1 MNWREENITEKQK
14 ATIIKMQGILDWTCD
29 IPVKRGEACDRIK
42 ELMNETDKR
51 IAITGT
57 MRYNSKFETVQD
69 DLERILS
76 QFSANPPSP
85 SRFLG
90 ALTSFDF
97 NEGDDF

>member
-14 ATIIKMQGILDWTCD
+14 TTIIKMQGILGWTCD

-42 ELMNETDKR
+42 ELMKEADKR

-57 MRYNSKFETVQD
+57 MRYSPKFETIED
-69 DLERILS
+69 DLEGDFFDVEEIE
-76 QFSANPPSP
+76 NDV
-85 SRFLG
+85 
-90 ALTSFDF
+90 FDF

>member
-69 DLERILS
+69 DLEGDLIDIDEIE
-76 QFSANPPSP
+76 NDI
-85 SRFLG
+85 
-90 ALTSFDF
+90 FDF